1 MADIDKAYK
10 GEPLEPELYTGNDVS
25 SEEAERLLTPEL
37 DEAKEYYTSVFGGL
51 ELDSIPLNDKNEGE
65 SVAKKFRYDFDSF
78 NAEDIKKFVQTH
90 CIKTSTF
97 FDGVFGFL
105 LAKFS
110 GAEESLFSTVFNG
123 RNKKLIHTCGMF
135 VKTMPVYCD
144 TRKNDTIADYL
155 KSIDAQ
161 LDNNRKYDLYS
172 YADICAD
179 LQIKPQVLFSYQGDM
194 MQKVSF
200 CGGEVIM
207 DLVPS
212 NDAKENILFEINRLH
227 GKFIATVEYRTD
239 LYTEESM
246 RMLARCYEKTVTEFL
261 TKQSLSEIDITDN
274 ELLSLLDSFNSTER
288 EYEKTDTVTLFRRQA
303 EQNPDNT
310 AVVYLDKSYTY
321 KEVDEISERIGAY
334 ISSLGIGREDVVSVL
349 IPRC

>member
-1 MADIDKAYK
+1 MTTQNKSVLSKTEYGIYTDFVNNSQSTAYNLPLFSTLDKSTDVQRLKKAVEAAFDNHPYLKTRLYADENGEICKSICDEPAQVEIKEMSDSEFNKYDYIRPFDLLKERLYRCCIFKLESTVVLFYDIHHIIFDGYSSQVFMADIDKAYK

-25 SEEAERLLTPEL
+25 SEDAERLLTPEL

-78 NAEDIKKFVQTH
+78 NAEDIKKFAQTH

-194 MQKVSF
+194 MQKVS
-200 CGGEVIM
+200 
-207 DLVPS
+207 
-212 NDAKENILFEINRLH
+212 
-227 GKFIATVEYRTD
+227 
-239 LYTEESM
+239 
-246 RMLARCYEKTVTEFL
+246 
-261 TKQSLSEIDITDN
+261 
-274 ELLSLLDSFNSTER
+274 
-288 EYEKTDTVTLFRRQA
+288 
-303 EQNPDNT
+303 
-310 AVVYLDKSYTY
+310 
-321 KEVDEISERIGAY
+321 
-334 ISSLGIGREDVVSVL
+334 
-349 IPRC
+349 